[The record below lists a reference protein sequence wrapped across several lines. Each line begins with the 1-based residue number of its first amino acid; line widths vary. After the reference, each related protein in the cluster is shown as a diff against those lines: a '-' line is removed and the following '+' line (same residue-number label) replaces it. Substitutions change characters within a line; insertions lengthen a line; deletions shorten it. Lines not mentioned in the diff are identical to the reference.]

1 MDPDLVMITWVCN
14 YTYIIFIQIKIH
26 ISILSCWGFPGGTV
40 AKNLPADAGDAR
52 DETSIPGSGRSPGAG
67 NGNPLRYFHLGNL
80 MDRGAWQATV
90 HAVTKAQHSRKYF
103 MFIFINTLSFN

>member
-52 DETSIPGSGRSPGAG
+52 DVTSSQGQEDPLEQEMATHSGIFTWETSWTEEPGRLQSMESQKHSTAG
-67 NGNPLRYFHLGNL
+67 N
-80 MDRGAWQATV
+80 T
-90 HAVTKAQHSRKYF
+90 SC
-103 MFIFINTLSFN
+103 LSL